1 MYYILLF
8 PIYLYGKRAPSR
20 ESWREKTSHFRYLWL
35 SFGDIKN
42 IYTDD
47 DNIPK
52 STYA

>member
-1 MYYILLF
+1 MYYILRL

-20 ESWREKTSHFRYLWL
+20 ESWRDKTSHYLWL
-35 SFGDIKN
+35 SFADVKN

-52 STYA
+52 RILYA